1 MQMRQLIRVKR
12 SLSLVPALVRT
23 SVAFVLGILLLVSS
37 VVVTAKAGTS
47 TITDLGTLGGSSS
60 TATAINNYDQVAG
73 YSTRADGTTH
83 AFLYSGGSM
92 TDLGALGGQLSVA
105 YGINDSGQV
114 VGYVAMVNGSG
125 PTYAFLYSD
134 GIMTLIPTLAESSFS
149 SQATAINNSGQIVGG
164 SVNNTVAFLYT
175 PGTGITNIATPVP
188 GSGNSVANV
197 ATAINNSGQVVG
209 YSQSPTLPYPGE
221 AAFLY
226 SDGSLTYLPTPAQAP
241 SLVGAPAGFQA
252 IAYGINNNSQV
263 IGSIA
268 GYFTSTSLANTT
280 QAFLYSDGSMTALGT
295 LGGPD
300 SVAYG
305 INDSGQVVGYSWTT
319 GAIEPPPIGASID
332 AFLYSNGTMIDLNS
346 LLPANSG
353 WRLTEATAINN
364 SGQIVG
370 EGFVNG
376 QLHAFLLTQV
386 TFASLINL
394 VNQFDTNGNAA
405 GMVAKLEAAESA
417 FARGNIQ
424 SGDNQLHA
432 FINQVS
438 AQSGKSLTA
447 AQAAILIQ
455 DAKALM
461 M

>member
-1 MQMRQLIRVKR
+1 
-12 SLSLVPALVRT
+12 
-23 SVAFVLGILLLVSS
+23 
-37 VVVTAKAGTS
+37 
-47 TITDLGTLGGSSS
+47 
-60 TATAINNYDQVAG
+60 
-73 YSTRADGTTH
+73 
-83 AFLYSGGSM
+83 M

-105 YGINDSGQV
+105 YGINDSGQL

-134 GIMTLIPTLAESSFS
+134 GIMTLISTLAESSFS
-149 SQATAINNSGQIVGG
+149 SEATAINNSGQIVGG

-188 GSGNSVANV
+188 GYSVANV

-209 YSQSPTLPYPGE
+209 YSQITAYPGE

-226 SDGSLTYLPTPAQAP
+226 SNGSLTYLPTPAQAP

-319 GAIEPPPIGASID
+319 GPIAPPPVSAPID

-370 EGFVNG
+370 QGFYNG
-376 QLHAFLLTQV
+376 ELHAFLLTQV

-394 VNQFDTNGNAA
+394 VNEFDTNGNAA
-405 GMVAKLEAAESA
+405 GMVAKLEAAESS

-424 SGDNQLHA
+424 SGDNQLNA